1 MRVKILDAWRWGL
14 PVVSTSIGAEGI
26 RYRDGEN
33 ILVADGAE
41 AFAEA
46 VLKLLGDQSLNRAL
60 RLNGRQ
66 WVEEHYD
73 WRRVYPAWDQIYA
86 A

>member
-1 MRVKILDAWRWGL
+1 
-14 PVVSTSIGAEGI
+14 
-26 RYRDGEN
+26 
-33 ILVADGAE
+33 VADGAE